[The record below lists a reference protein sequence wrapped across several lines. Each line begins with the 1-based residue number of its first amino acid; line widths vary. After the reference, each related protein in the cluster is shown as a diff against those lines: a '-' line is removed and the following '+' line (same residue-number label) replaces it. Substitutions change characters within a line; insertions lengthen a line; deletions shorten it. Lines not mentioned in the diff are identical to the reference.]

1 MNQFIFIWSPYQD
14 QPGERQIINEP
25 FAGSMQDAINLAISK
40 RDKWRLH
47 YGEGQVI
54 VARISTYL
62 GLH

>member
-14 QPGERQIINEP
+14 QPGDRQIIDCP
-25 FAGSMQDAINLAISK
+25 FAGSMQDAINLAIK
-40 RDKWRLH
+40 NQHKWRIH

-54 VARISTYL
+54 VTRVASYI